1 MLISWKGGGRPGQP
15 SLQYEILGSAYG
27 GGNGNDG
34 CSAVATHISN
44 LHITPIEI
52 LESEFP
58 CRIVEFDL
66 VKDSGGAGEFRGG
79 LAFRRIYE
87 LLQDATVV
95 RRYDRAKFPPNGV
108 AGGKPGSRSRFVIHL
123 GGERRA
129 GNAGFGPLR
138 IARRRALP
146 AAERRRRRLSAIRKN
161 ATAPRLRAISPKATS
176 RPKRRRANTA
186 ARIESSWQT
195 ARKIGSA
202 SSARGAWGFP
212 CSSTSSTRA
221 TPSRSATSARSSA
234 RRRAPPAPRIAQTP
248 AEVGK
253 ASDIVILGVGYDD
266 EVNDVVFGKNGLI
279 ETMAPGSIIAVS
291 STAKPDT
298 VKAVAARVAEKGIE
312 VLDAPICR
320 GRFAADSGTLLAL
333 VGGKPE
339 VVARARPVYGTFAS
353 DIVHLGD
360 VGHGQVGKTMN
371 NLLLWVNAV
380 GLLEAGRLAETTGID
395 LVKLREALMMSSG
408 ASDALKEWD
417 MISFTWA
424 LKDMQIV
431 ADMTDK
437 AGLSLPITGAI
448 KELVK
453 DARRIKASNPPNWT
467 GNKPVKY
474 G

>member
-1 MLISWKGGGRPGQP
+1 MAENKKDRVG
-15 SLQYEILGSAYG
+15 
-27 GGNGNDG
+27 
-34 CSAVATHISN
+34 
-44 LHITPIEI
+44 
-52 LESEFP
+52 
-58 CRIVEFDL
+58 IV
-66 VKDSGGAGEFRGG
+66 GAGRMG
-79 LAFRRIYE
+79 LSMLKHLVNKGY
-87 LLQDATVV
+87 TVTV
-95 RRYDRAKFPPNGV
+95 CD
-108 AGGKPGSRSRFVIHL
+108 
-123 GGERRA
+123 
-129 GNAGFGPLR
+129 
-138 IARRRALP
+138 
-146 AAERRRRRLSAIRKN
+146 
-161 ATAPRLRAISPKATS
+161 ISEKQ
-176 RPKRRRANTA
+176 REA
-186 ARIESSWQT
+186 AR
-195 ARKIGSA
+195 AA
-202 SSARGAWGFP
+202 GA
-212 CSSTSSTRA
+212 A
-221 TPSRSATSARSSA
+221 
-234 RRRAPPAPRIAQTP
+234 IVKTP

-253 ASDIVILGVGYDD
+253 VSDVVILGVGYDD
-266 EVNDVVFGKNGLI
+266 EVNDVVFGKDGLFAS
-279 ETMAPGSIIAVS
+279 MAPGSIIAVS

-298 VKAVAARVAEKGIE
+298 VKTVAARVAEKGIE

-333 VGGKPE
+333 VGGKPD
-339 VVARARPVYGTFAS
+339 VVDRARPVYGTFAS
-353 DIVHLGD
+353 DIMHLGD

-453 DARRIKASNPPNWT
+453 EARRVKAANPPNWT